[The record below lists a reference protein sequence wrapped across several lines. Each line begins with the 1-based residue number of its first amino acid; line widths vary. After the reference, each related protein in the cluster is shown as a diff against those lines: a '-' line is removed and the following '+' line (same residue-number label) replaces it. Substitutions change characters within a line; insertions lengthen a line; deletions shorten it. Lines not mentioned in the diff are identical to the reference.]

1 MSIST
6 QKEAHVENMP
16 RREIFR
22 TTAAGTLGTTLEY
35 YDYVI
40 YSLATALIF
49 NRLFFTNLDP
59 AMGLVAGF
67 ATYAIGFMFRPIGG
81 LVFGALGDRIGR
93 KFIMI
98 FTMIAMGVATF
109 AIGLLPV
116 YEQVGVVAPILLLLC
131 RAVQGMAA
139 GAELA
144 SASSLM
150 VESAHPKQRGFIGS
164 FVSMGTNSGSLL
176 ASAVWLIVS
185 TMPQEAFISWGWRLP
200 FLASIVLTIVG
211 MWIRLHVKESNV
223 FMEVSERQRSFR
235 MRDVYRNLARNGWRS
250 LLVCIGMRIG
260 EGGTST
266 IYQVFL
272 VGYVSKLPGVGQSAG
287 PTALL
292 ISSIIG
298 LATIPLIGIASD
310 KFGRRRIFLI
320 LAGTQVLF
328 AFPALLLIGTSNM
341 FAIVLAF
348 VVASAICV
356 QGMYAV
362 EAAFMVEMFGSRHR
376 LLGVTAS
383 KEIGGMLG
391 AGFAPMLVALF
402 LAAAGHWWVIAAYTV
417 FLALIGFVAGL
428 FAPEVAGRNLV
439 VREDALPSGEDR
451 KVLVSK

>member
-1 MSIST
+1 MSISA
-6 QKEAHVENMP
+6 QEQAHVENMP

-67 ATYAIGFMFRPIGG
+67 ATYAVGFAVRPLGG
-81 LVFGALGDRIGR
+81 LIFGAIGDRVGR
-93 KFIMI
+93 KFIMM

-116 YEQVGVVAPILLLLC
+116 YEQVGVLAPILLLLC
-131 RAVQGMAA
+131 RMVQGMAA

-150 VESAHPKQRGFIGS
+150 VESAHAKQRGFVGS
-164 FVSMGTNSGSLL
+164 FVSMGTNCGSLL
-176 ASAVWLIVS
+176 ASAVWLTVS
-185 TMPQEAFISWGWRLP
+185 AMPHEVFISWGWRLP
-200 FLASIVLTIVG
+200 FLASILLTVVG
-211 MWIRLHVKESNV
+211 LWIRLHVKESNV
-223 FMEVSERQRSFR
+223 FMEVSDRQRSLR
-235 MRDVYRNLARNGWRS
+235 MRDIYRNLLKNGWRS
-250 LLVCIGMRIG
+250 LLVSIGMRIG

-272 VGYVSKLPGVGQSAG
+272 VGYVSKMPGVGESAG

-292 ISSIIG
+292 ISAIIG
-298 LATIPLIGIASD
+298 LVSIPLIGTASD

-320 LAGTQVLF
+320 LAGIQVLF
-328 AFPALLLIGTSNM
+328 AFPALILISTGNM

-362 EAAFMVEMFGSRHR
+362 EAAFMCEMFGSRHR
-376 LLGVTAS
+376 LLGVSAS
-383 KEIGGMLG
+383 KELGGLLG
-391 AGFAPMLVALF
+391 AGFAPMIVALF
-402 LAAAGHWWVIAAYTV
+402 LAATGHWWVIAAYTA

-428 FAPEVAGRNLV
+428 FAPEVAGRDLV

-451 KVLVSK
+451 KVAVMK